1 MKKLYAHSVEGRHLE
16 EWHLLED
23 HLQAVAELAGKFAS
37 SFNSEDWAWNA
48 GLLHDLGKATNA
60 FQKYLLKSNNLDDSD
75 YDADGSESNHAS
87 AGAALTEDRLGKPGR
102 ILAYLIAGHHA
113 GLPDWHPEKT
123 GNAALPV
130 RLEEGRKNLGFIPD
144 FAEEYFSKTRK
155 IKSVPD
161 FLKKD
166 PAYYHL
172 WVRMLFSCLV
182 DADYLDTERFLDSG
196 KETQRD
202 VFPTVQSLAEIFINS
217 LNKFESSAPNTPIN
231 KLRAQI
237 RQSCEAS
244 AQIDK
249 QLFSLTVPTG
259 GGKTLSAMS
268 FAFGHALKHGKKR
281 IIYVIPY
288 TSIIEQTAKILRDIL
303 GEENVVEHHSNL
315 DPDRETQHSR
325 LASENWN
332 APVIVTTNVQFFES
346 LYAARTSRCRKLHN
360 LVNSVVIL
368 DEAQLLPPKLLFP
381 CVDMINQLTHFY
393 DVTLL
398 MATATQPALPTLD
411 EVTEIIPAELNLYD
425 QMKRVEIQFPR
436 DLNERSSWSEI
447 SDRLKQHEKVLC
459 IVNTRKDCYDL
470 HKLMP
475 EDTIHLSALMCGA
488 HRSKVI
494 TDIKQRL
501 KDGKRCVVVSTQLVE
516 AGVDIDFPVVYRAL
530 TGLDS
535 IAQAAGRC
543 NREGKLEKMGQVNVF
558 VPPNSPPKGHL
569 LKAEQEMR
577 TLYGLPGFNPDKPES
592 YKRYFENFYS
602 SLNDLG
608 QKFNEPLT
616 KNVNP
621 DFFFQ
626 FRSAAMDFNFI
637 DDQIQRPIFVHYGES
652 KKYLDALKFAGPKR
666 DIMRKLQRFTVN
678 ISKWIFDK
686 AIAAGLV
693 QEVYDGFWCWIG
705 AYDETVGV
713 NIFDAGWSSQDL
725 II

>member
-1 MKKLYAHSVEGRHLE
+1 MKQLYAHSLLE
-16 EWHLLED
+16 KPVKEWHLLED
-23 HLQAVAELAGKFAS
+23 HLQAVAELAGKFARK
-37 SFNSEDWAWNA
+37 FNSEDWAWNA

-87 AGAALTEDRLGKPGR
+87 AGAALTEGRLGKPGR

-113 GLPDWHPEKT
+113 GLPDWYPEKT
-123 GNAALPV
+123 GNAALLV
-130 RLEEGRKNLGFIPD
+130 RLEEGKKNLGFIPD
-144 FAEEYFSKTRK
+144 FAEEYLSKTRK
-155 IKSVPD
+155 IKSIPD

-182 DADYLDTERFLDSG
+182 DADYLDTEKFLDDKKAFHREG
-196 KETQRD
+196 FVD
-202 VFPTVQSLAEIFINS
+202 FNSLADCFFKR
-217 LNKFESSAPNTPIN
+217 LNAFEENAAPSPLNV
-231 KLRAQI
+231 LRAQI
-237 RQSCEAS
+237 RTACES
-244 AQIDK
+244 AAEQEK
-249 QLFSLTVPTG
+249 TLFSLAVPTG

-268 FAFGHALKHGKKR
+268 FAFRHALKHGKKR

-303 GEENVVEHHSNL
+303 GDENVVEHHSNL

-360 LVNSVVIL
+360 LINSVVIL

-381 CVDMINQLTHFY
+381 CVDMINQLTRFY
-393 DVTLL
+393 NVTLV
-398 MATATQPALPTLD
+398 MATATQPALPGLD
-411 EVTEIIPAELNLYD
+411 EVTEIIPTELNLYD
-425 QMKRVEIQFPR
+425 RMKRVEIKFPQ
-436 DLNERSSWSEI
+436 DLNERASWAEI
-447 SDRLKQHEKVLC
+447 AERLKQHEQALC

-488 HRSKVI
+488 HRSEII
-494 TDIKQRL
+494 TEIKKRL
-501 KDGKRCVVVSTQLVE
+501 KNGEPCRVVSTQLVE
-516 AGVDIDFPVVYRAL
+516 AGVDIDFSVVYRAL

-543 NREGKLEKMGQVNVF
+543 NREGKLKTMGQVHVF
-558 VPPNSPPKGHL
+558 VPPQAPPRGHL
-569 LKAEQEMR
+569 LKSEQEIK
-577 TLYGLPGFNPDKPES
+577 TIYGLPNFNADRPET
-592 YKRYFENFYS
+592 YKRYFKNFYS

-616 KNVNP
+616 KNVYP

-637 DDQIQRPIFVHYGES
+637 DDQIQRPVFVHYGES
-652 KKYLDALKFAGPKR
+652 KKYLDALKVAGPKR
-666 DIMRKLQRFTVN
+666 DVMRKLQRFTVN

-686 AIAAGLV
+686 AVAVGLV
-693 QEVYDGFWCWIG
+693 QEVHKGFWCWCG
-705 AYDETVGV
+705 PYDKSVGV
-713 NIFDAGWSSQDL
+713 NIFDAGWSEQDL